1 MSFVSD
7 IVLGTSFGDEGK
19 GKIVYSLLKQ
29 HQYQLCIRFN
39 GSGNAGHTVYLDD
52 GRIAITHQ
60 LPVGILCDGVQ
71 CLISSDC
78 LVDIERLKQEIADI
92 ESLGFQIKDRLFI
105 SEACHIIT
113 DDAIAFDRAN
123 NKIGTTGSGIGP
135 TYSKKMLRTGI
146 RVADKAEEIIA
157 LGATIVNMRDF
168 WRSTRATHVLLEGAQ
183 GFELDINWTA
193 NYPYCTS
200 STCGIAGAINT
211 GIPLRS
217 IRHVYGIAKAY
228 DTYVGTMEF
237 QPVGD
242 EMLEKIGKVG
252 KEFGATTGRK
262 RQCNYLNLNNLLD
275 ALKYNSCTV
284 CVMNKCDVLQE
295 VDYFCVILDKIK
307 TEFSTWEV
315 MRDWLTDRIRM
326 AIPGIQ
332 CVFLESPSYSPIVVS
347 K

>member
-7 IVLGTSFGDEGK
+7 IVVGTSFGDEGK

-29 HQYQLCIRFN
+29 NQYQLCVRFN
-39 GSGNAGHTVYLDD
+39 GSGNAGHTVYLGD

-60 LPVGILCDGVQ
+60 LPVGILRDGVY

-78 LVDIERLKQEIADI
+78 LVDIERLKSEIADI
-92 ESLGFQIKDRLFI
+92 ESLGFQIKGRLFI
-105 SEACHIIT
+105 SNACHIIT
-113 DDAIAFDRAN
+113 EEAIAYDRAN

-146 RVADKAEEIIA
+146 RVADKSEEILA

-168 WRSTRATHVLLEGAQ
+168 WRTTDARLILFEGAQ

-200 STCGIAGAINT
+200 STCGIAGAVNT
-211 GIPLRS
+211 GIPVSS
-217 IRHVYGIAKAY
+217 IRHIYGVTKAY
-228 DTYVGTMEF
+228 DTYVGTMRF
-237 QPVGD
+237 QPESD
-242 EMLEKIGKVG
+242 RTLELIGQIG
-252 KEFGATTGRK
+252 NEFGATTGRK

-284 CVMNKCDVLQE
+284 CIMNKCDVLQE
-295 VDYFCVILDKIK
+295 VDYYCVILDNIK

-315 MRDWLTDRIRM
+315 MRDWLTDRIRNG
-326 AIPGIQ
+326 IPGIQ
-332 CVFLESPSYSPIVVS
+332 CVFLDSPEYLPIEIV
-347 K
+347 